1 MSTTVSTSVSE
12 LREVLEDFVDDL
24 EERLDAH
31 ELEDVL
37 RRGRELTSRDLGL
50 DDSDFAGYA
59 PERWVEN
66 HLIDDTLDALGFS
79 WEPQP
84 YGLDDDRPDFE
95 VRGLEVSMMGE
106 NKSLNKIEAAE
117 KDLRAYLRNKAIG
130 PDHGIAT
137 DGFEWTVMKIELGG
151 DFAEYPRIKD
161 RLSLKGPIT
170 QIAVNKGYISSSADP
185 VDIDDLLE
193 EFVEVFETDAFNRL
207 LTKTAPKELRDLRKN
222 SIEEFYDLYIEL
234 LFGEGEE
241 DHGYETT
248 LMDDLKPPTEAE
260 ESDNRMFAITLMN
273 RLLFIKFLETKGV
286 LDEEFL
292 QQRVDAYEAI
302 KDDLAGNLYQTQL
315 KPLFYELF
323 NTPKGEDRD
332 SKYQTGWFDDV
343 PYLNGG
349 LFRENI
355 EAESAYDVQDR
366 ILLIV
371 VRDLIEGSEIHGTN
385 GQMDPSIIGNV
396 FEKTIT
402 HIEHEREQKDVG
414 AYYTPNDVTN
424 IITRQTVDQKVRD
437 TLIDEFSDAFSEDEG
452 EHLEVREFMEDELG
466 LAEILRKVEDREET
480 VIRRDGNRIRLKF
493 GEDDT
498 IQRGIDAIQNLKLL
512 DPACGSGH
520 FLTTGMDEIHRAQI
534 SLMRGLNGGE
544 DPDGTTIFT
553 AKTQLALNAI
563 YGVDA
568 EPIGCEIAKL
578 RVWLKIIEDGWEPEY
593 GRLPNID
600 VNIISG
606 NSLVGLPLKGFTDV
620 SLDIADVYSR
630 IDEVMDL
637 RQQYKYEDEGDRLEI
652 DRLEKEIRP
661 ELNKEF
667 LKQLNYTVETKVQ
680 KDDDN
685 PREHIDTFQELLDS
699 IDDDLL
705 HTKLLEVRVKR
716 VDGEA
721 LSEDEL
727 DRLGRLG
734 FEWQEWRESNVTVKL
749 DVQQRERSL
758 RDRGTEDPK
767 GTIIDDLVGLLED
780 GYNFPKV
787 KRRPVEYDMNQ
798 IFGEPFHWIA
808 EFPEVVPEDGN
819 GRHSVAFDIIL
830 GNPPYGDLMNK
841 HEKTFIAPYNTSEI
855 NDISAQFVERQLQLL
870 GENGYF
876 GNITTLRLVYQS
888 SLEPLHTEMR
898 DTLENNRI
906 ACFGFRPSRVFDDAH
921 VRTSIMT
928 GQKTPDAEDE
938 QELLTSDLLLL
949 TDENRQ
955 ERFEDIEYNETTDF
969 VLRDKIGGETGSRAI
984 LPKIGPDTKQSIL
997 QRLKENSDRVFRNAY
1012 TRDPPYDDAY
1022 KLYKRRGV
1030 LYWINPMLE
1039 ELYGGS
1045 EVEEMWFETEAERD
1059 IGFLIM
1065 NSSLYFV
1072 YWQTYANQHHH
1083 NWSHIKPFPFPEQD
1097 DVEPRADEL
1106 REMADEL
1113 WEAMKNTFTQ
1123 SREGRGDFH
1132 MRPLKPLINEVDE
1145 MLADIY
1151 GLSEEELA
1159 YVQNYL
1165 TDLGP
1170 NSGRAG
1176 PTDEAIDSF

>member
-1 MSTTVSTSVSE
+1 MSTNQSTSGAE
-12 LREVLEDFVDDL
+12 LRTVLEEFVDDL
-24 EERLDAH
+24 EERLSAH
-31 ELEDVL
+31 DFEDL
-37 RRGRELTSRDLGL
+37 LMGEKELTSRDLGL
-50 DDSDFAGYA
+50 TDSDFAGYA
-59 PERWVEN
+59 PERWIEN
-66 HLIDDTLDALGFS
+66 HFIDDTLDILGFD

-106 NKSLNKIEAAE
+106 NKSLNKIMEAE
-117 KDLRAYLRNKAIG
+117 SDMEAYLRNKAIG

-137 DGFEWTVMKIELGG
+137 DGIEWTVMKIELGG
-151 DFAEYPRIKD
+151 DFADYPRIKD
-161 RLSLKGPIT
+161 RLSLREPIA
-170 QIAVNKGYISSSADP
+170 QIASNKGYISSSANPID
-185 VDIDDLLE
+185 VDEALE
-193 EFVEVFETDAFNRL
+193 EFTNVFETNAFNRL
-207 LTKTAPKELRDLRKN
+207 LTQTAPKELRDLRQH

-234 LFGEGEE
+234 LFGKGEGEH
-241 DHGYETT
+241 DYDTT
-248 LMDDLKPPTEAE
+248 LMDDLKPPEGVD

-286 LDEEFL
+286 LEDEFL
-292 QQRVDAYEAI
+292 LKRVEAYESMS
-302 KDDLAGNLYQTQL
+302 KDLAGNLYQTQL

-323 NTPKGEDRD
+323 NTPKGENRD
-332 SKYQTGWFDDV
+332 PKYQTGWFDDV
-343 PYLNGG
+343 HYLNGG

-355 EAESAYDVQDR
+355 EREKEYDVQDR

-371 VRDLIEGSEIHGTN
+371 VRDLIEGSEIHGSN

-437 TLIDEFSDAFSEDEG
+437 TLINEFSDAFSESENEEG
-452 EHLEVREFMEDELG
+452 EIRGYMEDELS
-466 LAEILRKVEDREET
+466 LAELLRKAEDREET
-480 VIRRDGNRIRLKF
+480 VIRLDSDRIRLQF
-493 GEDDT
+493 GNEEI
-498 IQRGIDAIQNLKLL
+498 IQRGIDAIRDLKLV

-520 FLTTGMDEIHRAQI
+520 FLTTGMDEIHRSQI
-534 SLMRGLNGGE
+534 SLMRGLNDGDDPE
-544 DPDGTTIFT
+544 DTEVFD
-553 AKTQLALNAI
+553 AKSQLALNSI

-578 RVWLKIIEDGWEPEY
+578 RVWLKIVEDGWEPQY

-606 NSLVGLPLKGFTDV
+606 NSLIGLPLKGSTNV
-620 SLDIADVYSR
+620 SLDIADVYDR
-630 IDEVMDL
+630 IDEVMEL
-637 RQQYKYEDEGDRLEI
+637 RRQYKYDDEGDKLEISRLE
-652 DRLEKEIRP
+652 DEIRP
-661 ELNKEF
+661 ELNTGF

-680 KDDDN
+680 KDDDK
-685 PREHIDTFQELLDS
+685 PQEHINHFRNLLNS

-705 HTKLLEVRVKR
+705 HTKLIEVRAKR
-716 VDGEA
+716 CDGDA
-721 LSEDEL
+721 LSEDHL
-727 DRLGRLG
+727 DRLGQLG
-734 FEWQEWRESNVTVKL
+734 FEWQEWRDSNVTAKL
-749 DVQQRERSL
+749 DIQQRERDL
-758 RDRGTEDPK
+758 RDSGDDTPK
-767 GTIIDDLVGLLED
+767 ETIKDDLIDLLEND
-780 GYNFPKV
+780 FNFPTV
-787 KRRPVEYDMNQ
+787 ERRPVDYDMKQ

-808 EFPEVVPEDGN
+808 EFPEVVSDN
-819 GRHSVAFDIIL
+819 GDRRHGVEFDIIL
-830 GNPPYGDLMNK
+830 GNPPYGDIMNK
-841 HEKTFIAPYNTSEI
+841 HEKTFIEPYNTNDI

-870 GENGYF
+870 GDNGYF

-888 SLEPLHTEMR
+888 SLQSLHSEMR

-906 ACFGFRPSRVFDDAH
+906 ACFGFRPSRVFEDAH
-921 VRTSIMT
+921 VRTSIIT
-928 GQKTPDAEDE
+928 GHKTPGAGDE
-938 QELLTSDLLLL
+938 QEIYTSDLLLL

-955 ERFEDIEYNETTDF
+955 ERFEDIEYNGTTNF
-969 VLRDKIGGETGSRAI
+969 ILREKIGGDTGSRAI
-984 LPKIGPDTKQSIL
+984 LPKVGPDTKQSIL
-997 QRLKENSDRVFRNAY
+997 QTLKENSDRVFRDVY
-1012 TRDPPYDDAY
+1012 TRDRLYDDAP

-1045 EVEEMWFETEAERD
+1045 EVEEMWFEIEAERD
-1059 IGFLIM
+1059 MGFLIF

-1083 NWSHIKPFPFPEQD
+1083 NWSHIKPFPFPEQN
-1097 DVEPRADEL
+1097 EIESRANEL
-1106 REMADEL
+1106 RDKTETL
-1113 WEAMKNTFTQ
+1113 WEEMKDTFTQ

-1145 MLADIY
+1145 MLGEVYNLDN
-1151 GLSEEELA
+1151 EELE

-1165 TDLGP
+1165 TDLGE

-1176 PTDEAIDSF
+1176 PTNETIDGF